1 MTDQPLLSVIIPV
14 YKAERS
20 LHRCVDSLLCQLYTN
35 LEIWLVDDGSP
46 DGSPAICDDY
56 AARDRRV
63 HVIHSPIRAPS
74 PPATR
79 AGRRGGALIGFVDAD
94 DWLEP
99 NMYETLYALL
109 RDTAA
114 DIAQCEM
121 VNDGAYQQMRSV
133 TLGGPVTYRR
143 EQLTEAMFRN
153 EISHNL
159 MNKLYRAE
167 IWKGFHFQEGLY
179 HLDAAFMCRLPE
191 RCARLSRTDAALYHY
206 NTDGGSITR
215 RPPQYG
221 PRPQHAEPVCRVLPG
236 GGVRPPRRRLLRL
249 PGDPQHRPA
258 PAGLPRH
265 PLPVCI
271 RHIRCMHRIFKRH
284 WPAAR
289 TAEGYRT
296 SPRAKKL
303 LWHIYACAP
312 VTATALVYPPRRRQE
327 HGPQPAV
334 TNQTLFTPAIR
345 AGEYYITQGDQNME
359 HTVERYTDCFETF
372 LREPNEATYTQVCA
386 ERYRRKQSR
395 PERGPQGGA
404 QPLFPAAAR
413 LPAGAAPAVP
423 SGHEPHR
430 CAAHRRPGVRHL
442 CGHPEAEAPL
452 P

>member
-20 LHRCVDSLLCQLYTN
+20 LRRCVDSLLCQLYTN

-46 DGSPAICDDY
+46 DSSPAICDDY

-63 HVIHSPIRAPS
+63 HVIHQPNQGAFAARN
-74 PPATR
+74 
-79 AGRRGGALIGFVDAD
+79 AGLDAAGGALIGFVDAD

-206 NTDGGSITR
+206 NLSLI
-215 RPPQYG
+215 
-221 PRPQHAEPVCRVLPG
+221 
-236 GGVRPPRRRLLRL
+236 
-249 PGDPQHRPA
+249 
-258 PAGLPRH
+258 
-265 PLPVCI
+265 
-271 RHIRCMHRIFKRH
+271 HI
-284 WPAAR
+284 
-289 TAEGYRT
+289 
-296 SPRAKKL
+296 
-303 LWHIYACAP
+303 
-312 VTATALVYPPRRRQE
+312 
-327 HGPQPAV
+327 
-334 TNQTLFTPAIR
+334 
-345 AGEYYITQGDQNME
+345 
-359 HTVERYTDCFETF
+359 
-372 LREPNEATYTQVCA
+372 
-386 ERYRRKQSR
+386 
-395 PERGPQGGA
+395 
-404 QPLFPAAAR
+404 
-413 LPAGAAPAVP
+413 
-423 SGHEPHR
+423 
-430 CAAHRRPGVRHL
+430 
-442 CGHPEAEAPL
+442 
-452 P
+452 

>member
-1 MTDQPLLSVIIPV
+1 MIHQPNQG
-14 YKAERS
+14 AF
-20 LHRCVDSLLCQLYTN
+20 
-35 LEIWLVDDGSP
+35 
-46 DGSPAICDDY
+46 
-56 AARDRRV
+56 AARN
-63 HVIHSPIRAPS
+63 
-74 PPATR
+74 
-79 AGRRGGALIGFVDAD
+79 AGLDAAGGALIGFVDAD

-215 RPPQYG
+215 GRRNMAHVRSMQNLFAAYS
-221 PRPQHAEPVCRVLPG
+221 QAAESAHPDGDFFVCREIPSTG
-236 GGVRPPRRRLLRL
+236 RLL
-249 PGDPQHRPA
+249 PA
-258 PAGLPRH
+258 SRAI

-271 RHIRCMHRIFKRH
+271 RHIRRMHRIFRRH

-312 VTATALVYPPRRRQE
+312 VTATALVYLRARRQE
-327 HGPQPAV
+327 HGPQ
-334 TNQTLFTPAIR
+334 
-345 AGEYYITQGDQNME
+345 
-359 HTVERYTDCFETF
+359 
-372 LREPNEATYTQVCA
+372 LR
-386 ERYRRKQSR
+386 
-395 PERGPQGGA
+395 
-404 QPLFPAAAR
+404 
-413 LPAGAAPAVP
+413 
-423 SGHEPHR
+423 
-430 CAAHRRPGVRHL
+430 
-442 CGHPEAEAPL
+442 
-452 P
+452 

>member
-20 LHRCVDSLLCQLYTN
+20 LRRCVDSLLCQLYTN

-63 HVIHSPIRAPS
+63 HVIHQPNQGAFAARN
-74 PPATR
+74 
-79 AGRRGGALIGFVDAD
+79 AGLDAAGGALIGFVDAD

-191 RCARLSRTDAALYHY
+191 RCALLSRTDAALYHY

-215 RPPQYG
+215 GRRNMAHVRSMQNLFAAYS
-221 PRPQHAEPVCRVLPG
+221 QAAESAHPDGDFFVCREIPSTG
-236 GGVRPPRRRLLRL
+236 R
-249 PGDPQHRPA
+249 
-258 PAGLPRH
+258 RH
-265 PLPVCI
+265 PAAGV
-271 RHIRCMHRIFKRH
+271 H
-284 WPAAR
+284 PAH
-289 TAEGYRT
+289 
-296 SPRAKKL
+296 PP
-303 LWHIYACAP
+303 HAP
-312 VTATALVYPPRRRQE
+312 
-327 HGPQPAV
+327 
-334 TNQTLFTPAIR
+334 
-345 AGEYYITQGDQNME
+345 
-359 HTVERYTDCFETF
+359 
-372 LREPNEATYTQVCA
+372 
-386 ERYRRKQSR
+386 
-395 PERGPQGGA
+395 
-404 QPLFPAAAR
+404 
-413 LPAGAAPAVP
+413 
-423 SGHEPHR
+423 
-430 CAAHRRPGVRHL
+430 HL
-442 CGHPEAEAPL
+442 
-452 P
+452 

>member
-46 DGSPAICDDY
+46 DSSPAICDDY

-63 HVIHSPIRAPS
+63 HVVHQPNQGAFAARN
-74 PPATR
+74 
-79 AGRRGGALIGFVDAD
+79 AGLDAAGGALIGFVDAD
-94 DWLEP
+94 DWLEA

-121 VNDGAYQQMRSV
+121 ANDGAYQQMRSV

-191 RCARLSRTDAALYHY
+191 RCARLSRTDAALNHY
-206 NTDGGSITR
+206 NTDGGSRTRGR
-215 RPPQYG
+215 RPMAHVRSMQNLFAAYS
-221 PRPQHAEPVCRVLPG
+221 QAAESAHPDGDFFVCREIPSTG
-236 GGVRPPRRRLLRL
+236 RLL
-249 PGDPQHRPA
+249 PA
-258 PAGLPRH
+258 SRAI

-312 VTATALVYPPRRRQE
+312 VTATALVYLRARRQE
-327 HGPQPAV
+327 HGPQ
-334 TNQTLFTPAIR
+334 
-345 AGEYYITQGDQNME
+345 
-359 HTVERYTDCFETF
+359 
-372 LREPNEATYTQVCA
+372 LR
-386 ERYRRKQSR
+386 
-395 PERGPQGGA
+395 
-404 QPLFPAAAR
+404 
-413 LPAGAAPAVP
+413 
-423 SGHEPHR
+423 
-430 CAAHRRPGVRHL
+430 
-442 CGHPEAEAPL
+442 
-452 P
+452 